1 MGSVGANNSIF
12 TKINTINFVESQT
25 AYNTPIFT
33 ADIPG
38 VGKGAYW
45 QNTQNTR
52 WDIVIGKYV
61 NGTKL
66 ELVDT
71 PNPVSSSATRQGAE
85 TLVRNWL
92 RAIANGDV

>member
-1 MGSVGANNSIF
+1 M
-12 TKINTINFVESQT
+12 
-25 AYNTPIFT
+25 
-33 ADIPG
+33 
-38 VGKGAYW
+38 GKGAYW